1 MTAPPTATPT
11 APGHRDPAVHPAT
24 PAQLHWLEG
33 ELAHWQA
40 ESLLAP
46 EAAQAIRER
55 YVASRRFT
63 LSRIV
68 LTLGACFV
76 GLGLIWLVASNLD
89 AMSPLTRFLLMV
101 AIWLGFPS
109 PPRTPSPG

>member
-1 MTAPPTATPT
+1 M
-11 APGHRDPAVHPAT
+11 
-24 PAQLHWLEG
+24 
-33 ELAHWQA
+33 
-40 ESLLAP
+40 
-46 EAAQAIRER
+46 
-55 YVASRRFT
+55 ASRRFT

-101 AIWLGFPS
+101 AIWLGLVVAS
-109 PPRTPSPG
+109 EVLAVRRDRGR